1 MKRLLAILMAL
12 CLMVPAF
19 AVVAQAEEQT
29 TITVWCWDPAFN
41 VYAMNEAA
49 KIYEADNPNV
59 KIDVVD
65 IVSDD
70 IETIQTTSF
79 MSGDVSALPDII
91 LMQDNSGQK
100 FLSSFSQYYMPLD
113 DYIDYTQFA
122 AYKVANFTYEDQR
135 YCVPFDNGA
144 SAMFI
149 RTDILEEAGYTIE
162 DVTDVTWDEL
172 IEIGKVVKE
181 KTGKY
186 LLTTTTGYADF
197 VMIMTQS
204 MGMWFFDENGEAQ
217 INDEVFVEIVE
228 QIARLAQSG
237 IVYEGVDWADYIS
250 GFQSGNCAGTVNGCW
265 IMASI
270 VLAEDQSGLW
280 AMTTTPRLSL
290 EGSVNYSNQ
299 GGSSW
304 LVIRSEDEEIAADFL
319 AKTFAGSVELYQTIL
334 PASSAIAT
342 YLPAAGGEAY
352 SASMDFFGGQLIFE
366 DLLDYAE
373 NIPVVNY
380 GVYNYEARDAITD
393 ALQEVLSG
401 TDAQSALDDAQ
412 ENLEFEME

>member
-1 MKRLLAILMAL
+1 MKKLLAILMAV
-12 CLMVPAF
+12 CLMIPAI
-19 AVVAQAEEQT
+19 AVGAQAEEQKT
-29 TITVWCWDPAFN
+29 VTVWCWDPAFN
-41 VYAMNEAA
+41 VYAMEEAA
-49 KIYEADNPNV
+49 KIYEAANPNV
-59 KIDVVD
+59 NIEVVN
-65 IVSDD
+65 IESGD

-79 MSGDVSALPDII
+79 MSGDVSALPDVI

-100 FLSSFSQYYMPLD
+100 FLSSFSQYYLPLD

-122 AYKVANFTYEDQR
+122 SYKVANFTFDGQSYA
-135 YCVPFDNGA
+135 VPFDNGA
-144 SAMFI
+144 SAMFL
-149 RTDILEEAGYTIE
+149 RTDILAEAGYTLE
-162 DVTDVTWDEL
+162 DVTNVTWDEL

-186 LLTTTTGYADF
+186 LLSTSAGYSDF
-197 VMIMTQS
+197 VMMMVQS
-204 MGMWFFDENGEAQ
+204 MGTWFFDENGDPQ
-217 INDEVFVEIVE
+217 INTEPFVEVVN
-228 QIARLAQSG
+228 QVVRLAQSG
-237 IVYEGVDWADYIS
+237 IVYEGVDWPDYIS

-280 AMTTTPRLSL
+280 GMTTTPRLNL
-290 EGSVNYSNQ
+290 ETSVNYSNQ

-304 LVIRSEDEEIAADFL
+304 LVVRGPEEKEAADFL

-334 PASSAIAT
+334 PTSSAIAT

-352 SASMDFFGGQLIFE
+352 TIEHPFFAGQKIFE
-366 DLLDYAE
+366 DLLDYAA

-380 GVYNYEARDAITD
+380 GVYNYEARDAINE
-393 ALQEVLSG
+393 AVQEVLNG
-401 TDAQSALDDAQ
+401 ADAQSALDTAQ

>member
-1 MKRLLAILMAL
+1 MKKILAILVAL

-19 AVVAQAEEQT
+19 AVVGQAEDQK

-41 VYAMNEAA
+41 IYSMNEAV
-49 KIYEADNPNV
+49 KIYKEINPNV
-59 KIDVVD
+59 TVNVVD
-65 IVSDD
+65 IESGD

-79 MSGDVSALPDII
+79 MSGDTSNLPDII

-100 FLSSFSQYYMPLD
+100 FLSNFSQYYLPLD
-113 DYIDYTQFA
+113 NYIDYTQFA
-122 AYKVANFTYEDQR
+122 AYKVGNFTYDGQR

-144 SAMFI
+144 SAMFL
-149 RTDILEEAGYTIE
+149 RTDILADAGYTLA
-162 DVTDVTWDEL
+162 DVTNVTWDEL

-186 LLTTTTGYADF
+186 LLSTTTGYTDF
-197 VMIMTQS
+197 VMMMTQS
-204 MGMWFFDENGEAQ
+204 MGMWFFDENGDPQ
-217 INDEVFVEIVE
+217 INSDVFVEIVN
-228 QIARLAQSG
+228 QIARLEQSG

-270 VLAEDQSGLW
+270 VLSEDQAGLW
-280 AMTTTPRLSL
+280 GMTTTPRLSL
-290 EGSVNYSNQ
+290 DGSVNYSSQ

-304 LVIRSEDEEIAADFL
+304 LVIRGANEEIAADFL
-319 AKTFAGSVELYQTIL
+319 AKTFGSSVELYQTIL
-334 PASSAIAT
+334 PATSAIAT

-352 SASMDFFGGQLIFE
+352 GISVDFFGGQKIFE
-366 DLLDYAE
+366 DILNYAS

-380 GVYNYEARDAITD
+380 GVYNYEARDAIIE
-393 ALQEVLSG
+393 ALQEVLNG
-401 TDAQSALDDAQ
+401 ADAQSALDTAQ